1 MRFANPVVH
10 DENEHLSRLCILY
23 VVVHALMPWP
33 YSAYECSIQTAMYDS
48 LSPPPSIVP
57 PALPAS
63 LSAASIN
70 NTRYNITWTLTHTT
84 PDQKASS
91 LLINVSKPSPTIIQV
106 NVYSLCQ
113 IISVYGTKSSNEL
126 LMAHMYSA

>member
-1 MRFANPVVH
+1 MYTVCGS
-10 DENEHLSRLCILY
+10 L
-23 VVVHALMPWP
+23 HALMPWP
-33 YSAYECSIQTAMYDS
+33 IAHTNVAFRQRCNDDS
-48 LSPPPSIVP
+48 LSPPPPIVP

-84 PDQKASS
+84 PDQQAST

-106 NVYSLCQ
+106 
-113 IISVYGTKSSNEL
+113 IIVWRIE
-126 LMAHMYSA
+126 